1 MVFSLCRGAIVAALC
16 CLAANA
22 IAAPLPQCAAVDP
35 RTLPDKAG
43 CQRSFAAIEPAAL
56 YERADAHIKA
66 GQFGLAA
73 EALDCAAAR
82 IADDPDVRA
91 HYEWIRRRGVLS
103 YREEDLDAAHAHFDC
118 ALKVAESLRDRPA
131 IAKQLRNKG
140 SVLRRLGEYKEALSA
155 LESSLRMMREDGDPA
170 TGAVLNNIGDVYR
183 DIKEPASAE
192 QYYREAMDAFR
203 KQGDDIEA
211 THVLDSLSFLALE
224 RRDPKTAMRQ
234 LNTALEAYRRA
245 DNWEYQLRV
254 YTLLIRAALMD
265 GDVERARRYGADG
278 FALAETHD
286 LPIHDEFWLESARAD
301 RISGR
306 VQLAEVTLRKALQGK
321 LENDANHA
329 ALLLELAKT
338 LEQGGRYAE
347 ALANMREAREFDL
360 LSVRSQNDRELH
372 RLRIRFETAERD
384 RTIAELRQ
392 RTLML
397 WLIVASVLAALLA
410 VSIVFLRRQQRTR
423 IAEAASRARYEE
435 MLLRYRREADA
446 LSGDRDLLQALLDSR
461 GEALCL
467 LDADGR
473 VLAINRAA
481 RPLFGPEREPAIGR
495 PLSESLP
502 AEDADALA
510 TALERMEDASTQT
523 LTFAAGDGRGVLR
536 VELSQWEQ
544 GDGLVV
550 MSLDAMKAESVA
562 VAETDAPSAI
572 SESFIPQGTV
582 LAPTNLASTDDTDA
596 RAAFRRL
603 LVELMLAL
611 IEAWE
616 RTTGTN
622 RIEMA
627 ERSRI
632 WSINIDDGRL
642 RARAMERYLNLSKL
656 PQNPR
661 WRDVLRTAYY
671 VMGQCPL
678 DAHERDELQRRVD
691 AVLAYTR
698 RHALV

>member
-1 MVFSLCRGAIVAALC
+1 MVFSLCRGAIAAALC
-16 CLAANA
+16 CLATNA
-22 IAAPLPQCAAVDP
+22 IAAPFPRCAAIDP
-35 RTLPDKAG
+35 NALPDAAS
-43 CQRSFAAIEPAAL
+43 CQRRFAAIEPAAL
-56 YERADAHIKA
+56 YERADAQIKA
-66 GQFGLAA
+66 GEFGLAA
-73 EALDCAAAR
+73 EVLDCAAAR
-82 IADDPDVRA
+82 IADDSDPRVR
-91 HYEWIRRRGVLS
+91 YEWIRRRGVLS
-103 YREEDLDAAHAHFDC
+103 YREEDLDAAHTHFDC

-140 SVLRRLGEYKEALSA
+140 SVLRRLGEYKNALAA
-155 LESSLRMMREDGDPA
+155 LEASLKIMREDGDAA

-183 DIKEPASAE
+183 ELEEPTSAE
-192 QYYREAMDAFR
+192 QYYRDAMDAFR
-203 KQGDDIEA
+203 RQGDVVET
-211 THVLDSLSFLALE
+211 THVFDSLSLLALE
-224 RRDPKTAMRQ
+224 RGDTKTATRQ
-234 LNTALEAYRRA
+234 LKTSLEVYRRA
-245 DNWEYQLRV
+245 DNLEYRLRV
-254 YTLLIRAALMD
+254 YTLLIRAAIMD
-265 GDVERARRYGADG
+265 GDVELARRYAAAGRAI
-278 FALAETHD
+278 AETHS
-286 LPIHDEFWLESARAD
+286 LPGHDEFALYSARAD

-306 VQLAEVTLRKALQGK
+306 VQPAEVELRAALEGK
-321 LENDANHA
+321 PQNDANHA
-329 ALLLELAKT
+329 ELLLELAKT
-338 LEQGGRYAE
+338 LEQSGRYGD
-347 ALANMREAREFDL
+347 ALARMREVREFDL
-360 LSVRSQNDRELH
+360 RNVRNKNNRELDL
-372 RLRIRFETAERD
+372 LRIRFETAERD
-384 RTIAELRQ
+384 RTIAQLRQ

-435 MLLRYRREADA
+435 MLLRYRRETDA
-446 LSGDRDLLQALLDSR
+446 LSSDRDLLQALLDSR
-461 GEALCL
+461 NEALCL

-473 VLAINRAA
+473 VLAVNRAA
-481 RPLFGPEREPAIGR
+481 RPLLGSERGPSIGHS
-495 PLSESLP
+495 LSESLS
-502 AEDADALA
+502 AEDAAALTA
-510 TALERMEDASTQT
+510 ALERMEDASTQT
-523 LTFAAGDGRGVLR
+523 LTFAAGDGLGALR

-550 MSLDAMKAESVA
+550 MSLDAKERDHVIEADA
-562 VAETDAPSAI
+562 VEPSALSHAPS
-572 SESFIPQGTV
+572 SQETTT
-582 LAPTNLASTDDTDA
+582 APSNVSSLDDADA

-678 DAHERDELQRRVD
+678 DAQEREELQRRVD

-698 RHALV
+698 RNALV

>member
-1 MVFSLCRGAIVAALC
+1 MC

-35 RTLPDKAG
+35 RTLPDTAG

-82 IADDPDVRA
+82 IAHDRDARA

-118 ALKVAESLRDRPA
+118 ALKVAESLGDRPA

-192 QYYREAMDAFR
+192 QYYREAMEVFR
-203 KQGDDIEA
+203 KRGDDIEA

-234 LNTALEAYRRA
+234 LDTALEAYRRA

-338 LEQGGRYAE
+338 LEQSGRYGE
-347 ALANMREAREFDL
+347 ALASMREAREFEL
-360 LSVRSQNDRELH
+360 RNVRNQNDRELD

-423 IAEAASRARYEE
+423 IADAASRARYEE

-523 LTFAAGDGRGVLR
+523 LTFAAGDGHGVLR

-550 MSLDAMKAESVA
+550 MSLDAKGGDCVVA
-562 VAETDAPSAI
+562 TDAERVSAPSHASSI
-572 SESFIPQGTV
+572 EETAA
-582 LAPTNLASTDDTDA
+582 APIDGSSSDDTDA

-611 IEAWE
+611 IEVWE

-671 VMGQCPL
+671 VMGQCPI
-678 DAHERDELQRRVD
+678 DAQERDELQRRVD